1 MEEVI
6 LVVHLHHRVHQA
18 VVVAEVVVEDNIL
31 LKDIVMKNIYR
42 IIVFGTFLLG
52 IGGMLN
58 AQTTIYDANRL
69 MGSDLKQ
76 DGALCWHGWGDGSSR
91 W

>member
-1 MEEVI
+1 
-6 LVVHLHHRVHQA
+6 
-18 VVVAEVVVEDNIL
+18 
-31 LKDIVMKNIYR
+31 MKNIYR

-69 MGSDLKQ
+69 MGERSKR